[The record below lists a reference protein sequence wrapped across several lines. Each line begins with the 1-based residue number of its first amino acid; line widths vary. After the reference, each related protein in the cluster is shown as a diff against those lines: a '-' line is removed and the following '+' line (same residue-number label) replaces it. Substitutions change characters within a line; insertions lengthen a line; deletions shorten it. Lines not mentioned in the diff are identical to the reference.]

1 MAGAIGAI
9 RVPGG
14 FQKILQSAVGCGFDG
29 RYGQHGAF
37 VSELLHP
44 RYWPSWLAVGLVRA
58 LGLLPLPV
66 LWGLGTCIGRIAYWF
81 AGSRRGVARRNMEI
95 CLSDRSDRDREALL
109 KQSFGWLGVAALSQG
124 IGWGI
129 SRTRL
134 RRLVKMRNVKVID
147 DCFEQGRPV
156 ILLVP
161 HFVGVDL
168 AGLAFAGLQ
177 RPGVCMYQK
186 IRDPVIDRQVRRSR
200 TRFGS
205 LLVERNDDLRR
216 LIREIRKGEPLFY
229 LPDQNANRRTGIFV
243 PFCGFPA
250 STVPMLGRFAE
261 MTGAAV
267 VPLIPRYL
275 PRGHGLV
282 LTFDAPLADFP
293 SGDLHAD
300 TAAMNC
306 TVERHVRLLP
316 EQYFWVHRRFKTR
329 PEGEPPFYG
338 PRALEDG

>member
-1 MAGAIGAI
+1 MAGAIGAS

-147 DCFEQGRPV
+147 DCFEQGQSSCWCRILSVSILPDSLLRAFSAPV
-156 ILLVP
+156 S
-161 HFVGVDL
+161 
-168 AGLAFAGLQ
+168 ACTREFATRLS
-177 RPGVCMYQK
+177 
-186 IRDPVIDRQVRRSR
+186 IDR
-200 TRFGS
+200 
-205 LLVERNDDLRR
+205 
-216 LIREIRKGEPLFY
+216 
-229 LPDQNANRRTGIFV
+229 
-243 PFCGFPA
+243 CG
-250 STVPMLGRFAE
+250 
-261 MTGAAV
+261 
-267 VPLIPRYL
+267 
-275 PRGHGLV
+275 
-282 LTFDAPLADFP
+282 
-293 SGDLHAD
+293 
-300 TAAMNC
+300 
-306 TVERHVRLLP
+306 
-316 EQYFWVHRRFKTR
+316 
-329 PEGEPPFYG
+329 
-338 PRALEDG
+338 ALEPGSAAYWSNAMTTCGV